1 MSFDW
6 TSFATG
12 FMEKTDEI
20 WTNRREKAEDYEEE
34 QRKAAERNVA
44 TISRRR
50 QIADQVTGYAASL
63 KQNGVSD
70 EQIQA
75 IVSSGPEGISK
86 AMARITEA
94 VEANKG
100 RPLGPADVDTILNL
114 PENFTPVDMD
124 TDAFIRN
131 TYGLGTPTRAEQQEE
146 SSFFDR
152 LTGRSAMADARR
164 RLSSDAMADGMS
176 VQEINDAA
184 RNADYQTL
192 IPGTFVTYSGLEVFN
207 PAKDA
212 DAFIRSVNLQVKAA
226 QETPEYASIAQAI
239 ENVKF
244 DTSLSDAER
253 TAELARLRREQQ
265 DVLRNV
271 VGPTIDSYMDTYG
284 ESFTDPMG
292 SYVSSIMGA
301 DYLDGPM
308 AVEPTQGAPIVD
320 DLTMAV
326 PPAVE
331 TPAVATDTLEP
342 GMRITPEMLPLL
354 PPDVEGGELTQ
365 DMIDYMQGNRE
376 STAATVEVAPVVAPE
391 PSSVVVPD
399 GAQTEPPADT
409 AVRNAEGDVV
419 TFKDWQ
425 EMSRSEREAL
435 DLPTSV
441 IGGNMFF
448 NRFLVGAGLADYDT
462 GERIPVSEAFSNW
475 FRVDTPDGKSR
486 AEREVPP
493 AVEQDPVYKEM
504 SDQGVDDMSIAL
516 LKSDGGD
523 MLSYLRAQGVTTEE
537 EMAVKLSEWGQAKGK
552 TMPFSKM
559 ALIHALKPHVLK

>member
-1 MSFDW
+1 
-6 TSFATG
+6 
-12 FMEKTDEI
+12 MEKTDEI
-20 WTNRREKAEDYEEE
+20 WTNRSEKAEDYEEE
-34 QRKAAERNVA
+34 QRKAAERNIA

-70 EQIQA
+70 EQIHA
-75 IVSSGPEGISK
+75 IVSSGPEAISK

-152 LTGRSAMADARR
+152 LTGRSSMADARR

-207 PAKDA
+207 PTKDA
-212 DAFIRSVNLQVKAA
+212 YAFIRSVNLQVKAA
-226 QETPEYASIAQAI
+226 QESPEYVALTEEINNTRS
-239 ENVKF
+239 
-244 DTSLSDAER
+244 TTGLSEEAR
-253 TAELARLRREQQ
+253 VAELTRLRSEQQ
-265 DVLRNV
+265 DLVRNI
-271 VGPTIDSYMDTYG
+271 VGPTINRYTNTYG
-284 ESFTDPMG
+284 ESFTDTMG

-301 DYLDGPM
+301 DYLECPADVGGT
-308 AVEPTQGAPIVD
+308 PTQGAPVMD
-320 DLTMAV
+320 DLAMAV
-326 PPAVE
+326 PTVVE
-331 TPAVATDTLEP
+331 TTAVDTETLEP

-354 PPDVEGGELTQ
+354 PDDVEGGELTQ
-365 DMIDYMQGNRE
+365 EMIDFMQGNRE

-419 TFKDWQ
+419 TFKDWKGTV
-425 EMSRSEREAL
+425 SYTHL
-435 DLPTSV
+435 TLPT
-441 IGGNMFF
+441 IL
-448 NRFLVGAGLADYDT
+448 LV
-462 GERIPVSEAFSNW
+462 
-475 FRVDTPDGKSR
+475 
-486 AEREVPP
+486 
-493 AVEQDPVYKEM
+493 
-504 SDQGVDDMSIAL
+504 
-516 LKSDGGD
+516 
-523 MLSYLRAQGVTTEE
+523 
-537 EMAVKLSEWGQAKGK
+537 
-552 TMPFSKM
+552 
-559 ALIHALKPHVLK
+559 